1 MYQVTY
7 TLPESKRT
15 KTQLLKIDQNQ
26 AELYRIIEKNFREL
40 QCEKQET
47 FYMRKEPDELNFNIK
62 CKSPLFPTGLN

>member
-26 AELYRIIEKNFREL
+26 AELYRIIEKKFRVL

-47 FYMRKEPDELNFNIK
+47 FYMRKEPDELNFNVK
-62 CKSPLFPTGLN
+62 L